1 MSRSYLRNCL
11 FLILAGFIA
20 AGCNQA
26 PSVPQFDPQIGGL
39 TLVELLEGEEAIK
52 QINNLHGKS
61 INVVRGFIAHYE
73 GDHQKAVVW
82 VSEAESDA
90 LAQDQVEVMIDKM
103 KNTPGSPFRNYRILE
118 RQGRQVMAF
127 DGMRQVHYV
136 FREGPWVYW
145 ISADDTRI
153 DTVFE
158 HVKK

>member
-1 MSRSYLRNCL
+1 MTRSYLKNCL
-11 FLILAGFIA
+11 FWILVGFLA
-20 AGCNQA
+20 VGCKQA

-52 QINNLHGKS
+52 QINKLHGKS
-61 INVVRGFIAHYE
+61 IKVVRGFIAHYE
-73 GDHQKAVVW
+73 GDHQKAALW

-90 LAQDQVEVMIDKM
+90 LAQDQIGVMIDKM
-103 KNTPGSPFRNYRILE
+103 KSNPRSPFSNYRTLE
-118 RQGRQVMAF
+118 RQGHQVMAF

-145 ISADDTRI
+145 ISADDTGI

-158 HVKK
+158 HFKK